1 MPAAVAVKPADP
13 KIKGIALEGFLDWY
27 ARNEGAGRLRA
38 VLEALPESQRS
49 AFTLDD
55 RNFGILA
62 SGWYD
67 ASLVHAIIEGVIA
80 GLDESA
86 RSKLAV
92 RGAEAIVRSNL
103 RGIYKVLFR
112 LFMTPERYAQRA
124 QALWDRYYDAGIVEK
139 KVESATRHTAS
150 IRDWTSHHPILCEMN
165 AEAGRIIYEELGC
178 KNVRSHRTQCVAQGH
193 AVCSQVVTWDP

>member
-1 MPAAVAVKPADP
+1 MSAAPAVSPAAP
-13 KIKGIALEGFLDWY
+13 KVKGIALEGFLDWY
-27 ARNEGAGRLRA
+27 TKSEDAGRLRA
-38 VLEALPESQRS
+38 VLARLPEAYRNTF
-49 AFTLDD
+49 ALDE
-55 RNFGILA
+55 RNFGLLA
-62 SGWYD
+62 NAWYD
-67 ASLVHAIIEGVIA
+67 ASLVHAVIDGVVA
-80 GLDESA
+80 DLDDSA

-103 RGIYKVLFR
+103 RGVYKVLFR

-139 KVESATRHTAS
+139 KIESPTRHTAT
-150 IRDWTSHHPILCEMN
+150 IREWASHHPILCEMN

-178 KNVRSHRTQCVAQGH
+178 KNVRSRRTQCVANGH